1 MEDQKC
7 CNKVCG
13 VLAVIGAIVFIA
25 AIAYA
30 VVKFCMPDYLE
41 DFDDFDDDD
50 FDDFEDEDA
59 EKAEEEAAVETATVE
74 E

>member
-1 MEDQKC
+1 MEENKC
-7 CNKVCG
+7 CNKVYG
-13 VLAVIGAIVFIA
+13 ILAIIGAIVFIA

-41 DFDDFDDDD
+41 DFDDFEDDED
-50 FDDFEDEDA
+50 FDDEETGEDA
-59 EKAEEEAAVETATVE
+59 DEAPAPVE